1 MPDSIKSAGSFRFNP
16 LRFSL
21 PPPTTAEER
30 RLMISQAAYYRAERR
45 HFEPGHEVED
55 WLAAEREVELQLVA
69 ADAAEHIAAEGSVEA
84 SCAAQAAQRFVMSES
99 ISSASKGFT
108 IVRTFGPRFCTT
120 EVNA

>member
-1 MPDSIKSAGSFRFNP
+1 MGDSTKFAGSFRFNP

-69 ADAAEHIAAEGSVEA
+69 AG
-84 SCAAQAAQRFVMSES
+84 R
-99 ISSASKGFT
+99 
-108 IVRTFGPRFCTT
+108 R
-120 EVNA
+120 